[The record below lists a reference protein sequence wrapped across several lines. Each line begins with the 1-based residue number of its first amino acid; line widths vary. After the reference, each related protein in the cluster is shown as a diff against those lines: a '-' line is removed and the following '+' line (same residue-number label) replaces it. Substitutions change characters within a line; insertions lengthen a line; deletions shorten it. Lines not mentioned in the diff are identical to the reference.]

1 MDEVV
6 ELLKELSEALGVS
19 GYESDVRVI
28 VHRLLAPLGTVEQ
41 DRSGSV
47 LCSRGSSGPRVMM
60 AAHMDEIGFMVH
72 HVTPEGFLKF
82 HPLGGWWDQVL
93 LGQRVTVQ
101 TRKGPVLGVI
111 GAKPPH
117 LLQAE
122 ERLKTV
128 EKKDMYV
135 DIGAVC
141 GKEAEQAGVRPGDPV
156 VPASRFEVMANGKSY
171 VCKAFDDRVGLAL
184 IVQTLRHFSRNPHPN
199 RLIGVGTVMEEVGLR
214 GAKTSVELAKPDVA
228 LIADLSLCGDVPGI
242 KPEESSVKLGG
253 GPTLYLLD
261 AQMIPN
267 LRLRDL
273 VVDTAEELGIPL
285 QFQALT
291 VGATDG
297 GPIHLHGTGVP
308 TAVLGVPSRHVHTH
322 ANMIHRDDYDR
333 TLRLLLALIGKLDAQ
348 TVAGL

>member
-6 ELLKELSEALGVS
+6 ELLTELSEALGVS
-19 GYESDVRVI
+19 GYEADVRAI
-28 VHRLLAPLGTVEQ
+28 VRRLLAPLGTLEQ

-47 LCSRGSSGPRVMM
+47 ICSQGDSGPRVMV

-72 HVTPEGFLKF
+72 HITPEGFLRF
-82 HPLGGWWDQVL
+82 QPLGGWWDQVL
-93 LGQRVTVQ
+93 LGQRVSVQ
-101 TRKGPVLGVI
+101 TRKGPVVGII

-117 LLQAE
+117 LLQGE

-128 EKKDMYV
+128 ERKDMYV
-135 DIGAVC
+135 DIGVVS
-141 GKEAEQAGVRPGDPV
+141 GKEAEQAGVRPGDPIA
-156 VPASRFEVMANGKSY
+156 PASRFEVMANGKSY
-171 VCKAFDDRVGLAL
+171 VCKAFDDRVGVAL
-184 IVQTLRHFSRNPHPN
+184 IVQALRHYSRTPHPN
-199 RLIGVGTVMEEVGLR
+199 VLVGVGTVMEEVGLR
-214 GAKTSVELAKPDVA
+214 GAKTAAEVAMPDVA
-228 LIADLSLCGDVPGI
+228 LIAELSLCGDVPGI

-273 VVDTAEELGIPL
+273 VVDTAAELHIPL
-285 QFQALT
+285 QFQALST
-291 VGATDG
+291 GSTDG

-322 ANMIHRDDYDR
+322 GNIIHRDDYDQ

-348 TVAGL
+348 TVTAL